1 MKHLSIGVLGHVDHG
16 KTSLVKALTGID
28 TDLLKE
34 EHERG
39 LSIVPGFA
47 YIHSNDSFID
57 LIDLP
62 GHESFI
68 KNMVSGASG
77 ITSILL
83 VIAANE
89 GVMPQTVEHLDIA
102 SVLGIDKG
110 IVVLTKTDLLSRNEI
125 IKEREKIKVFLK
137 DTCLKNFN
145 LHEVSSIS
153 GSGVDSLKDLL
164 IKKAANF
171 KKKEIIKNNFF
182 LPIDRVFHKQG
193 FGTIVTGTL
202 RHGNLYNKSKIILLP
217 QGEKLSIRGIHVNN
231 KEVTQAEKGQRVAI
245 NLRGLKISKLNRGNV
260 ISSQNFLKKTKAF
273 EAKIKILERPLCK
286 LKNNSIIHILVGT
299 LDIPARIKISK
310 KNILI
315 QGEEALVKFFFNTS
329 VVTHEHEKFVIRSF
343 SPSKTIGGG
352 KITRII
358 DTQDFK
364 KKAVTSRKK
373 INHSKRDILDI
384 SLDKDQLSMID
395 SIEKKY
401 LSLEYNIE
409 SEENILDGSE
419 MAKKMNHLLL
429 KKGKLVNLNL
439 YDRKIKYLVHKV
451 NLDKVK
457 KIIEQE
463 FPYPDKFTISQV
475 RDLLASSRKSV
486 IPMMEHFDATGI
498 TERFGDY
505 RRVRNNFKK

>member
-1 MKHLSIGVLGHVDHG
+1 MKHMSIGVLGHIDHG

-47 YIHSNDSFID
+47 YIHSNNTFID

-77 ITSILL
+77 ISSILL
-83 VIAANE
+83 VIAVNE
-89 GVMPQTVEHLDIA
+89 GIMPQTIEHLDIA
-102 SVLGIDKG
+102 SVLGINKG
-110 IVVLTKTDLLSRNEI
+110 IVVLTKTDLLSKNEI
-125 IKEREKIKVFLK
+125 IKEREKIKNFLK
-137 DTCLKNFN
+137 DTFLKNFN

-153 GSGVDSLKDLL
+153 RSGIDTLKDLL
-164 IKKAANF
+164 IKDTANF
-171 KKKEIIKNNFF
+171 EKKEIIESNFF

-202 RHGNLYNKSKIILLP
+202 RHGNLDNKSEIILLP
-217 QGEKLSIRGIHVNN
+217 QEEKLSIRSIHVNN
-231 KEVTQAEKGQRVAI
+231 KEVLQAEKGQRVAI
-245 NLRGLKISKLNRGNV
+245 NLRGIKISNLNRGNV
-260 ISSQNFLKKTKAF
+260 VSSQNFLKKTIAF
-273 EAKIKILERPLCK
+273 EAKIKILERPSCR
-286 LKNNSIIHILVGT
+286 LKNNSIVHVLVGT
-299 LDIPARIKISK
+299 LDVSARIKISK
-310 KNILI
+310 KNILS
-315 QGEEALVKFFFNTS
+315 QGEEALVKFFFNTP

-352 KITRII
+352 NITKII

-364 KKAVTSRKK
+364 KEVLTPRKK
-373 INHSKRDILDI
+373 INYSKKDILNI
-384 SLDKDQLSMID
+384 NLDKDQLEMIKN
-395 SIEKKY
+395 IEEKY

-419 MAKKMNHLLL
+419 IAKQMNRLLL
-429 KKGKLVNLNL
+429 KQGKLVSLKL
-439 YDRKIKYLVHKV
+439 YDRRIKYLTHRI

-486 IPMMEHFDATGI
+486 IPIMEHFDATGI

-505 RRVRNNFKK
+505 RRLKNKF